1 MTPYMRKA
9 FILVVGILLA
19 FNLLFLQTYPLPSC
33 DEATYASNADAV
45 LKRGNFGLT
54 IWTVP
59 EPFGRDQNMVHMGR
73 LAALG
78 LALLFRITGISLFA
92 ARLYSLIAWLL
103 SVFLIYQIGKRFFD
117 PSIGV
122 AASLL
127 FATSFKSF
135 FSGHL
140 GRPDIWATAAILVA
154 TFLTLEIFTKPKS
167 SLGFYIL
174 AGGVAVI
181 PFDYH
186 ANGLWFLS
194 AFCLTLIFVEGIQKH
209 NWTGVFSYGLGVILG
224 GILWGLTHFLPSPIQ
239 SWQQLTVGHNL
250 STYFSIA
257 NNLALFLDWLRDSGW
272 AFGGPAGPLDQL
284 IAVGSVIVVLYRPSR
299 VNRVLLSI
307 TLISL
312 FMFVLF
318 MGQKFVVYGILWLPF
333 ICLLAASAIKNL
345 AENILTRI
353 RIPTKRLLI
362 LFVVGYGL
370 LNISVSSWLIY
381 RSLDNDFPSMSER
394 VQQSVPAGARVLAD
408 PIWWWSL
415 SANHIYLN
423 EEYLLVITTL
433 ENNNHSTKTTDQ
445 IVDEVFHN
453 LNIEYVLF
461 DEAIA
466 CLYSPHVE
474 WQALSNYLNS
484 KCESVGEIVG
494 LLNNDPGKRSNPLA
508 QKITI
513 FKCATKSVSVLTYGN

>member
-1 MTPYMRKA
+1 MRNA
-9 FILVVGILLA
+9 FILVVGILFV

-54 IWTVP
+54 IWNVP

-78 LALLFRITGISLFA
+78 EALLFRIIGVSWFA
-92 ARLYSLIAWLL
+92 TRLYSLSAWLL
-103 SVFLIYQIGKRFFD
+103 SIFLIYQIGKRFFD

-140 GRPDIWATAAILVA
+140 GRPDIWATAAVLIA
-154 TFLTLEIFTKPKS
+154 TFLTLD
-167 SLGFYIL
+167 IL
-174 AGGVAVI
+174 ARAKAPWWFCVLSGIVGVV

-194 AFCLTLIFVEGIQKH
+194 AFCLTLIFVEGIQKQ
-209 NWTGVFSYGLGVILG
+209 NWRGVFSYGIGVIVG
-224 GILWGLTHFLPSPIQ
+224 GMLWGLTHFLPSPAQ
-239 SWQQLTVGHNL
+239 SWYQLTTGHNL
-250 STYFSIA
+250 SSYFSLTQ
-257 NNLALFLDWLRDSGW
+257 NLVVFFDWLRDSGW
-272 AFGGPAGPLDQL
+272 AFGGPAGLLDL
-284 IAVGSVIVVLYRPSR
+284 IIAAGAIIVALYSPSR
-299 VNRVLLSI
+299 ANRALLSI
-307 TLISL
+307 MLISL
-312 FMFVLF
+312 FAFALF

-333 ICLLAASAIKNL
+333 ICLLTASAIKHL

-353 RIPTKRLLI
+353 RFPAERVLI
-362 LFVVGYGL
+362 LFVVGYGI
-370 LNISVSSWLIY
+370 LNIGVSSWLTY
-381 RSLDNDFPSMSER
+381 RSLKNDFSSMSEKIE
-394 VQQSVPAGARVLAD
+394 QSVPAGARVLAD

-433 ENNNHSTKTTDQ
+433 ENNNHSVKTTDQ
-445 IVDEVFHN
+445 IVDEMFHN
-453 LNIEYVLF
+453 LNIEYILF

-508 QKITI
+508 QKITV
-513 FKCATKSVSVLTYGN
+513 FKCATKSVSVLAYGN